1 MIVNW
6 VCRKQSAGSEI
17 RLAYRE
23 SMIAL
28 SIIKSR
34 SCGSKLNSVRL
45 IIQRPG
51 VLVLPVVLVGLQS
64 LLEMDGQ
71 IRLPKLDSRYPAP
84 VPRPTGTT
92 LDHRSQS
99 NESEI
104 DLPETI
110 RRFGRP
116 AANRESM
123 NSPAISHHTSN
134 SSGWCSQ
141 FTTEFNSLYFGG
153 GTGGTRGNGGT

>member
-1 MIVNW
+1 MKDGRITRAKNFFQRNSVISGALTGTPSHRYHPRPTDLTRMIVNW
-6 VCRKQSAGSEI
+6 VCRKPSAGSEI

-45 IIQRPG
+45 IILRPG
-51 VLVLPVVLVGLQS
+51 VLVVPVVLVGL
-64 LLEMDGQ
+64 EAKPAGGWT

-92 LDHRSQS
+92 LDQ
-99 NESEI
+99 
-104 DLPETI
+104 L
-110 RRFGRP
+110 
-116 AANRESM
+116 
-123 NSPAISHHTSN
+123 IS
-134 SSGWCSQ
+134 
-141 FTTEFNSLYFGG
+141 LK
-153 GTGGTRGNGGT
+153 

>member
-1 MIVNW
+1 MRVAYRARLTKSLNSVQMDAIHPRSQIRLPKLDGTEPGTPSHRYHPRPTDLTRMIVNW
-6 VCRKQSAGSEI
+6 VCRKPSAGSEI

-45 IIQRPG
+45 IILRPG
-51 VLVLPVVLVGLQS
+51 VLVVPVVLVGL
-64 LLEMDGQ
+64 EAKPEDGQ

-92 LDHRSQS
+92 LDQ
-99 NESEI
+99 
-104 DLPETI
+104 L
-110 RRFGRP
+110 
-116 AANRESM
+116 
-123 NSPAISHHTSN
+123 ISL
-134 SSGWCSQ
+134 
-141 FTTEFNSLYFGG
+141 E
-153 GTGGTRGNGGT
+153 

>member
-45 IIQRPG
+45 IILRPG
-51 VLVLPVVLVGLQS
+51 VLVVPVVLVGL
-64 LLEMDGQ
+64 EAKPEDGQ

-84 VPRPTGTT
+84 VPHPTGTT
-92 LDHRSQS
+92 LDH
-99 NESEI
+99 
-104 DLPETI
+104 
-110 RRFGRP
+110 
-116 AANRESM
+116 
-123 NSPAISHHTSN
+123 
-134 SSGWCSQ
+134 
-141 FTTEFNSLYFGG
+141 
-153 GTGGTRGNGGT
+153 